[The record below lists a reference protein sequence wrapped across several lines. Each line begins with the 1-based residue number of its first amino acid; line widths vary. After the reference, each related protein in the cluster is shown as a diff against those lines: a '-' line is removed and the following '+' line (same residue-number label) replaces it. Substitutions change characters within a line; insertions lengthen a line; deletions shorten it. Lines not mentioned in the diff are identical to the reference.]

1 MHGFKG
7 ERTLMRIHIGES
19 DKYQGKPLY
28 KAIVEL
34 LRERQGSHGPD

>member
-7 ERTLMRIHIGES
+7 ERTLMRIHIGEH
-19 DKYQGKPLY
+19 DKFHGKPRY

-34 LRERQGSHGPD
+34 LRQRH